1 MKSFTFLVHNI
12 YHMGGTTKS
21 ISNLANK
28 LSEKGHSV
36 KILSVFKASDEPYFK
51 LHENIEIQPIIEYN
65 KTIKGLKNI
74 FVNRINKYTPFL
86 SPKIIHPSEPGL
98 HQFSSYIE
106 QQIVKAIQNVNA
118 DIIVGTR
125 ASYNILVSKY
135 ASQSVFKIGM
145 EHMYLHAHDEH
156 YQKDLLKSYEQLD
169 LVTTLTKEDQ
179 QDYQQGLTHTKVII
193 VPNILKETQYNVDKQ
208 NTIVAAGRFEH
219 EKGFDL
225 LLNSINLIQD
235 TMRKYQFQLELY
247 GDGQE
252 KEQYHQLINQYN
264 IQDIVKLKPT
274 TNALSQV
281 LAESKITAVPS
292 RVEGFGLVILEAMYQ
307 RNVVIS
313 YKGCYGPE
321 FLIENQKNG
330 YLVDYQDA
338 KQYGEQLANVIKNY
352 HHHDVQ
358 NVIQKGI
365 ERSNDFDGDIIY
377 EQFMKD
383 LYKHFK

>member
-1 MKSFTFLVHNI
+1 M
-12 YHMGGTTKS
+12 
-21 ISNLANK
+21 
-28 LSEKGHSV
+28 
-36 KILSVFKASDEPYFK
+36 
-51 LHENIEIQPIIEYN
+51 
-65 KTIKGLKNI
+65 
-74 FVNRINKYTPFL
+74 
-86 SPKIIHPSEPGL
+86 
-98 HQFSSYIE
+98 
-106 QQIVKAIQNVNA
+106 
-118 DIIVGTR
+118 
-125 ASYNILVSKY
+125 
-135 ASQSVFKIGM
+135 
-145 EHMYLHAHDEH
+145 
-156 YQKDLLKSYEQLD
+156 LKSYERLD
-169 LVTTLTKEDQ
+169 LFTTLTKEDQ

-193 VPNILKETQYNVDKQ
+193 VPNILNETQYNVDKQ
-208 NTIVAAGRFEH
+208 NTIVAAGRFER

-225 LLNSINLIQD
+225 LLDSINLIQD

-252 KEQYHQLINQYN
+252 KEQFHQLINQYN

-274 TNALSQV
+274 TNVLPQV

-338 KQYGEQLANVIKNY
+338 KQYGAQLAYVIENY

-358 NVIQKGI
+358 NVIQKGL
-365 ERSNDFDGDIIY
+365 ERSNDFDGDVIY

-383 LYKHFK
+383 LNKHFK

>member
-36 KILSVFKASDEPYFK
+36 KILSVFKASDAPYFK

-74 FVNRINKYTPFL
+74 FVNRMNKYTPCL

-98 HQFSSYIE
+98 HQFSSHIE
-106 QQIVKAIQNVNA
+106 QQIVKAIQNVNT
-118 DIIVGTR
+118 DIIIGTR

-145 EHMYLHAHDEH
+145 EHMYLYAHDEQ
-156 YQKDLLKSYEQLD
+156 YQKDILKSYEQLD

-193 VPNILKETQYNVDKQ
+193 VPNILNEIQYNVEKH

-225 LLNSINLIQD
+225 LLDSINLIQD

-252 KEQYHQLINQYN
+252 KEQFHQLINQYK

-274 TNALSQV
+274 TNALPQV

-338 KQYGEQLANVIKNY
+338 KQYGAQLAYVIENY
-352 HHHDVQ
+352 DHPDVQ
-358 NVIQKGI
+358 NIIQKGL
-365 ERSNDFDGDIIY
+365 ERSNDFDGDVIY
-377 EQFMKD
+377 EQFIKD
-383 LYKHFK
+383 LNKHFK

>member
-65 KTIKGLKNI
+65 KTINGLKNI

-86 SPKIIHPSEPGL
+86 NPKIIHPSEPGL

-365 ERSNDFDGDIIY
+365 ERSNDFDGDVIY

>member
-51 LHENIEIQPIIEYN
+51 LHKNIEIQPIIEYN

-86 SPKIIHPSEPGL
+86 STKIIHPSEPGL
-98 HQFSSYIE
+98 HQFSSHIE
-106 QQIVKAIQNVNA
+106 QQIVKAIQNVNT

-145 EHMYLHAHDEH
+145 EHMYLHAHDEQ
-156 YQKDLLKSYEQLD
+156 YQKDMLKSYEQLD
-169 LVTTLTKEDQ
+169 LFTTLTKEDQ

-193 VPNILKETQYNVDKQ
+193 VPNILKETQYNVEKH
-208 NTIVAAGRFEH
+208 NRIVAAGRFEH

-225 LLNSINLIQD
+225 LLDSINLIQD

-252 KEQYHQLINQYN
+252 KEQFHQLINQYK

-274 TNALSQV
+274 TNALPQV

-338 KQYGEQLANVIKNY
+338 KQYGAQLAYVIENY

-358 NVIQKGI
+358 NVIQKGL
-365 ERSNDFDGDIIY
+365 ERSNDFDGDVIY

-383 LYKHFK
+383 LNKHFK